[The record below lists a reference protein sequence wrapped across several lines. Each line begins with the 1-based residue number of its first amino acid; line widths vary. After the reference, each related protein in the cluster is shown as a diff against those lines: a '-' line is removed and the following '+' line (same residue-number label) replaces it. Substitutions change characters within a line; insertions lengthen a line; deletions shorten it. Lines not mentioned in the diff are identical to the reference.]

1 MQEEVAK
8 ETITTKTRKGV
19 LKRKKPIVK
28 KQSDVVPPK
37 DIPKEVVLKSQDE
50 ASPKIQSFVLK
61 NAFKTKRSLQYM
73 RKGIIIR
80 DVLTHVSP
88 ESKNHQSLDVAQR
101 LKKRKLDT
109 TEASYEKVT
118 VETEDESETDKSSKR
133 IVDSFYISL

>member
-50 ASPKIQSFVLK
+50 ASPKI
-61 NAFKTKRSLQYM
+61 
-73 RKGIIIR
+73 
-80 DVLTHVSP
+80 
-88 ESKNHQSLDVAQR
+88 ES
-101 LKKRKLDT
+101 
-109 TEASYEKVT
+109 Y
-118 VETEDESETDKSSKR
+118 SSKGHSR
-133 IVDSFYISL
+133 LRGDYNIRGRELLFVMFRLLDLQHRKSIKLQKFFRD